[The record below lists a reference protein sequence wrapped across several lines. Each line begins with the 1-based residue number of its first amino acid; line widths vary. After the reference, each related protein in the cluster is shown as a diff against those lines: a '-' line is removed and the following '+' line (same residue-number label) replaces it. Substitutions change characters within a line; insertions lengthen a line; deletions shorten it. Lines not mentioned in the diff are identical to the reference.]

1 MSKNL
6 SKILS
11 ISNLPGS
18 ISAPFLRDVIIS
30 LCTDPVFDPITIIF
44 CDVEPRMM
52 TDSFRGFALYKDSE
66 IAKNVYSILMQEL
79 HFKNNHN
86 KVIQEFK
93 EKCPYAYIEI
103 VNDERWIPKDIYSRI
118 KTLIDSKEKSNDEK
132 QNGMIIT
139 TEVEKKFKLD
149 FNEFM
154 QVIGSDVVKNTEKL
168 PLKDYSS
175 KLKSCEKLVE
185 QIKWEQTIYKTTYKV
200 VNYLLELLDETI
212 RTTEWETPEFTLV
225 IDGDNLNWLKETVLK
240 YFNRN
245 MIEAWLKYGIMN
257 LIRKH
262 LQDTVYV
269 IINDWNDTK
278 ENKIEFVV
286 TIVTNEDEKQE
297 HGTICHW
304 VD

>member
-1 MSKNL
+1 MSEKNL
-6 SKILS
+6 SKILC

-18 ISAPFLRDVIIS
+18 VSAPFLRDVIIS

-44 CDVEPRMM
+44 CDVEPRM

-66 IAKNVYSILMQEL
+66 IAKNVYSVLMQEL

-103 VNDERWIPKDIYSRI
+103 VNDERLIPKDIYSRI

-132 QNGMIIT
+132 QNGMIT

-154 QVIGSDVVKNTEKL
+154 QVIGGDVVKNTEKL

-286 TIVTNEDEKQE
+286 TILTNEDEKQE